1 MLDRLEGERPEL
13 RVVRVRPGLIFQRAA
28 GTEIAR
34 YFIGPLLPV
43 RLLRAQRVPVVPANR
58 RLRLQAVHADDVA
71 DAYARILRA
80 DVSGAFNLAAGPV
93 LDARVAAQAF
103 HGVPVPVPGPVLA
116 AAAGLSWWLRL
127 QPVAPGWVDLAL
139 KAPLMSAERAARE
152 LGWQPRTDAVTALRE
167 LVAGIAERAGA
178 AGPPLSA
185 DPDLPGRPLGLV
197 RGRLPGVGDPY

>member
-43 RLLRAQRVPVVPANR
+43 RLLRAQRIPVVPAHR

-80 DVSGAFNLAAGPV
+80 EVRGAFNLAAGPV
-93 LDARVAAQAF
+93 LDARLAARVF
-103 HGVPVPVPGPVLA
+103 HGVRVPVPGPVLT

-127 QPVAPGWVDLAL
+127 QPIDAGWVELAL
-139 KAPLMSAERAARE
+139 RAPLMDCARAAAE
-152 LGWQPRTDAVTALRE
+152 LGWQPRTDAVAALRE
-167 LVAGIAERAGA
+167 LLSGIADRAA
-178 AGPPLSA
+178 
-185 DPDLPGRPLGLV
+185 
-197 RGRLPGVGDPY
+197 